1 VPLHT
6 DTTTQ
11 LAHTDNP
18 LERAHLLDAI
28 AKTEH
33 AAGRH
38 AAARLAYIVAE
49 SERLLADSNYEP
61 TDPAW
66 DDDAWWPLA
75 GATLRPRRAELLET
89 IHREWALP
97 LFGDEAE
104 ILLRIAETERAAADV
119 HDRPPTEGRYRP
131 HAHDEPAPEPTPDKT
146 ARHPKAPSTT
156 ARDVTARAGRVVRT
170 CLLGLIP
177 LAALVALVLPAAPWQ
192 LKMAAG
198 LALTMLALGWLGWQL
213 RKGLDR

>member
-61 TDPAW
+61 ADPAW

-97 LFGDEAE
+97 LFGDEAG
-104 ILLRIAETERAAADV
+104 ILLRIAETERATADV
-119 HDRPPTEGRYRP
+119 HDEPRTSAPD
-131 HAHDEPAPEPTPDKT
+131 AEPAPGKT
-146 ARHPKAPSTT
+146 ARQPRTASTT
-156 ARDVTARAGRVVRT
+156 VRDVTARAGRVVRT
-170 CLLGLIP
+170 CLLALVP
-177 LAALVALVLPAAPWQ
+177 LAALAALVLPAAPWQ

-198 LALTMLALGWLGWQL
+198 LALIMLPLGWLGWQL